1 MRTTV
6 ALTSVLLCLTTLTY
20 AQEPARPIESALV
33 RLKAWESSI
42 SKSLSC
48 IANFMTQNPDA
59 TRTVAIRL
67 VMPEDTEDL
76 RNQKLNDQT
85 YVTQSL
91 KEQILLVQNNVF
103 GCLEKNFPVTNA
115 SAQGRVTVDGLVRSG
130 NNVVDLLNGSI
141 TFGEFNKRKY
151 TLDRENETRDVKCT
165 MDELVLGEATRPEC
179 KFTVVDPQVKY
190 PKEKAACYRIGFAIR
205 CNE

>member
-1 MRTTV
+1 MLTV
-6 ALTSVLLCLTTLTY
+6 TSVATANENRGPT
-20 AQEPARPIESALV
+20 ESAIA
-33 RLKAWESSI
+33 RLKAWESSL
-42 SKSLSC
+42 SKALNC
-48 IANFMTQNPDA
+48 VANFMTQNQDA

-76 RNQKLNDQT
+76 RNRKLDDQT
-85 YVTQSL
+85 YVTQPL

-115 SAQGRVTVDGLVRSG
+115 SAQGRVTVDGLIRSG
-130 NNVVDLLNGSI
+130 NNVVDLLNGRI

-151 TLDRENETRDVKCT
+151 ILDHENETRDVKCT

-179 KFTVVDPQVKY
+179 QFTVADPQVKY
-190 PKEKAACYRIGFAIR
+190 PPEKAACYRIGFTIR
-205 CNE
+205 CSE

>member
-1 MRTTV
+1 MLTV
-6 ALTSVLLCLTTLTY
+6 TSVATANENRGPT
-20 AQEPARPIESALV
+20 ESAIA
-33 RLKAWESSI
+33 RLKAWESSL
-42 SKSLSC
+42 SKALNC
-48 IANFMTQNPDA
+48 VANFMTQNQDA

-76 RNQKLNDQT
+76 RNRKLDDQT
-85 YVTQSL
+85 YVTQPL

-115 SAQGRVTVDGLVRSG
+115 SAQGRVTVDGLIRSG
-130 NNVVDLLNGSI
+130 NNVVDLLNGRI

-151 TLDRENETRDVKCT
+151 ILDHENETRDVKCT

-179 KFTVVDPQVKY
+179 QFTVVDPQVKY
-190 PKEKAACYRIGFAIR
+190 PPEKAACYRIGFTIR
-205 CNE
+205 CSE